1 MSDYI
6 KIMYNRTIKVLN
18 EDSTFSKRMT
28 LTVSHCLIS
37 YRHLLF
43 VYLRINLI
51 LTYCA
56 DLLFQEVVLGG
67 ISEIMFFKVGRFK
80 NKRSHMI
87 RYQEIEVDRGGYLHF
102 SCRNE
107 VVQFYEHFLTF
118 YLLHE
123 STKNHSQIHEL
134 SN

>member
-56 DLLFQEVVLGG
+56 DLLFQEGDLEVVKNGAHVRVHNHPVVVLGG

-80 NKRSHMI
+80 NKRSHLI
-87 RYQEIEVDRGGYLHF
+87 KYQEIEVDRGG
-102 SCRNE
+102 C
-107 VVQFYEHFLTF
+107 
-118 YLLHE
+118 
-123 STKNHSQIHEL
+123 
-134 SN
+134 